1 MSDERVIAGTSTARF
16 WPNYEVIELRT
27 IQEVKHIFGPDGVNV
42 NAHNWCF
49 VGLAGLHGTYMT
61 LNELEQVFDGEHE
74 RYTPTVDE
82 KAYVSILILH
92 PRLTVLKQPAPK
104 KVLETQEAGYGEI
117 PITREDIPYLR
128 MLVSKTMKEV
138 WKSQEGS
145 VDAREF
151 VNVAV

>member
-1 MSDERVIAGTSTARF
+1 MSERVIAGTSTARF

-42 NAHNWCF
+42 NARNWCF

-61 LNELEQVFDGEHE
+61 LDDLEKVFDGEHE
-74 RYTPTVDE
+74 RVKPTVDD
-82 KAYVSILILH
+82 KAYVSILVVH

-104 KVLETQEAGYGEI
+104 KVAETQEAAFGEI

-128 MLVSKTMKEV
+128 TLVRKTLASVQE
-138 WKSQEGS
+138 SQEG
-145 VDAREF
+145 
-151 VNVAV
+151 NI